1 MFDYGFDNFSYQT
14 AILESEEIQEVPV
27 ELSEMDHVTVHP
39 AQDTEVL
46 MAQNPLSGGLGAE
59 HGAAGGGGGAGSA
72 DKNWELSPSAMD
84 GITYGHCGSVG
95 QL

>member
-1 MFDYGFDNFSYQT
+1 MEEHGVGNIRSFSETSRMFDYGFDNFSYQT

-46 MAQNPLSGGLGAE
+46 MP
-59 HGAAGGGGGAGSA
+59 
-72 DKNWELSPSAMD
+72 K
-84 GITYGHCGSVG
+84 TRCV
-95 QL
+95 